1 MSMNDLR
8 TALAEDDGS
17 LPERWNPD
25 DEPGTTL
32 IGIYQRTETIFTSM
46 GEAELAV
53 IEDVDDGTVYGVLLG
68 RSVLKKRFETL
79 EPQPGDTIGLK
90 YIGMVTPKGKDSRPY
105 HNYVMKVMRGGAPVA
120 AAEPRGG
127 PADDDDDG
135 TLPF

>member
-1 MSMNDLR
+1 MTMNDMR
-8 TALAEDDGS
+8 NALAEDDGS

-32 IGIYQRTETIFTSM
+32 IGVYQRTETIFTKL
-46 GEAELAV
+46 GEAQLAV

-79 EPQPGDTIGLK
+79 APRSGDTIGLK
-90 YIGMVTPKGKDSRPY
+90 YIGLVTPKGKDAQPY
-105 HNYVMKVMRGGAPVA
+105 HNYVMRVMRGAAPA
-120 AAEPRGG
+120 AAQTGG
-127 PADDDDDG
+127 PVDEDDDG